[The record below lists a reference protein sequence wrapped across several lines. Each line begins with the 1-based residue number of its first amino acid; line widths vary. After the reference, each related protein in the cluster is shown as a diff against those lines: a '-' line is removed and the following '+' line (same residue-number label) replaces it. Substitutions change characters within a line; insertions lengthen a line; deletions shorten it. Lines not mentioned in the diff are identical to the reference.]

1 MFSHLFKAA
10 KVYLQSGRLPEH
22 SHGRMELQTGPYC
35 HVISH
40 FETRFHST
48 LPVAC
53 GYLVVSCNV
62 SWCINVILNRKRDS
76 FAICALDLSGIFG
89 YCMMLSYCVY
99 LWCIFFIHFVSSC
112 VGHDIRQIG
121 LTLLPGFSALAGT
134 ADGFHSFHHRMWLSQ
149 LCNGPWRE
157 TCKRTWIGWPKILTY
172 MGRYKHISKTSNAES
187 SPTPTL
193 EESFL
198 STSFSQRY
206 LLLVSLVLQVASVM

>member
-1 MFSHLFKAA
+1 MYH
-10 KVYLQSGRLPEH
+10 
-22 SHGRMELQTGPYC
+22 
-35 HVISH
+35 
-40 FETRFHST
+40 
-48 LPVAC
+48 
-53 GYLVVSCNV
+53 NV
-62 SWCINVILNRKRDS
+62 STSFWIGNVAPLRYVHWTCLESLDIVWCCHIA
-76 FAICALDLSGIFG
+76 FIFG
-89 YCMMLSYCVY
+89 ASFSL
-99 LWCIFFIHFVSSC
+99 IAFIL
-112 VGHDIRQIG
+112 RQIG

-149 LCNGPWRE
+149 LCHGTWCE

-198 STSFSQRY
+198 SKSFSQRC

>member
-1 MFSHLFKAA
+1 MYQRHFESQTWLLCDMCIGLIWNLWILYDIVILRLSLVHLF
-10 KVYLQSGRLPEH
+10 H
-22 SHGRMELQTGPYC
+22 S
-35 HVISH
+35 
-40 FETRFHST
+40 F
-48 LPVAC
+48 
-53 GYLVVSCNV
+53 
-62 SWCINVILNRKRDS
+62 
-76 FAICALDLSGIFG
+76 
-89 YCMMLSYCVY
+89 
-99 LWCIFFIHFVSSC
+99 FFIL
-112 VGHDIRQIG
+112 RQIG

-149 LCNGPWRE
+149 LCHGTWCE

-198 STSFSQRY
+198 SKSFSQRY